1 MLRSLRVFLS
11 IVALGLSLAGSVR
24 AACPQ
29 GDLTGDCRVD
39 FNDVRFMAD
48 RWLDPPG
55 SPADIVGGDGV
66 SWGDFAAL
74 ANNWGAVGDA
84 TGSLR
89 VSISPLEVIV
99 DGAQWRVDGG
109 LWRDNGTTA
118 SDLTVGP
125 HTVDFADVPGWTKP
139 GSEVVQISEGELKDI
154 EGTYTRQLGSLRV
167 DIGPA
172 DAVAAGAQWRVDGG
186 SFAQANLSGWS
197 ADHKTATF
205 SFESSALDRDVI
217 SHLFEVRATDAAG
230 NTNTTYASYSV
241 YVIGDRPELG
251 LNING
256 QTAVNGDAILAAPSF
271 EVTVIVGPTR
281 SLNTLYYSLDGNTRQ
296 TLTGINPDNAKI
308 TFAFLSP
315 SLSDGLHKIVYEAV
329 DSAGL
334 VSTLEA
340 NNLIVQSVKEVSVQ
354 GVALN
359 YPNPFNPETGSTSIA
374 YTLSKA
380 GNITLTIH
388 DLMGNQLVKQTYFAN
403 ANGGRVGYNEVTW
416 NGRTD
421 SGDLVGNGIYIYLII
436 ADGKPIGRGKI
447 TVLKK

>member
-1 MLRSLRVFLS
+1 MKISKL
-11 IVALGLSLAGSVR
+11 
-24 AACPQ
+24 
-29 GDLTGDCRVD
+29 
-39 FNDVRFMAD
+39 
-48 RWLDPPG
+48 
-55 SPADIVGGDGV
+55 IVGICLLFVVWSLG
-66 SWGDFAAL
+66 SAAL
-74 ANNWGAVGDA
+74 ADSVAPTCTFNRLAFDISTNNQPIISGEATDA
-84 TGSLR
+84 ES
-89 VSISPLEVIV
+89 
-99 DGAQWRVDGG
+99 
-109 LWRDNGTTA
+109 
-118 SDLTVGP
+118 
-125 HTVDFADVPGWTKP
+125 
-139 GSEVVQISEGELKDI
+139 QINKVE
-154 EGTYTRQLGSLRV
+154 
-167 DIGPA
+167 
-172 DAVAAGAQWRVDGG
+172 WRVDGG
-186 SFAQANLSGWS
+186 SFAQAKLSGWS
-197 ADHKTATF
+197 ADHRTATF
-205 SFESSALDRDVI
+205 TFESSALDRDVI

-296 TLTGINPDNAKI
+296 TLTEINPDNAKI

-329 DSAGL
+329 DSAGS

-359 YPNPFNPETGSTSIA
+359 YPNPFNPETGATSIA

-388 DLMGNQLVKQTYFAN
+388 DLMGNQLVKQTYFIN